1 MLNCEEARLQIG
13 ADPAGTAPL
22 LEAHVAGAPANAGVA
37 GAAGVSS
44 GGAPVSPP
52 PSARADAYSAPLPTA
67 RRWMLAASVLLV
79 GVLAA
84 SFFALQPRDAL
95 ASAVVAHL
103 SEEPQSW
110 SRTQPIP
117 RSALEL
123 VLARSGVRLDQ
134 VESGSVVYANS
145 CFLRGRQMPHLV
157 VSTPTG
163 PVTVIVLR
171 GESVP
176 TRVEFEEGRYAGVL
190 LPVPGGGA
198 GIAVLTRGGTGTGAA
213 AGGHPDVEA
222 AAARV
227 LAALQF
233 EGEACHRARAD
244 TWRFAHPTFE
254 AVRSVTRCREPDI
267 HLAAQVDRLEA
278 GATEAFHRGRAG
290 QQRHP
295 SEREHAGP
303 AGGGGN
309 APCASASSGSRR
321 ASSRG
326 RPPNFTAG
334 RRDWRKASGRF
345 PRRVP
350 TVRRTARA

>member
-1 MLNCEEARLQIG
+1 MMNCEEVRLQIG
-13 ADPAGTAPL
+13 ADPAATAPQ
-22 LEAHVAGAPANAGVA
+22 LEAHVAGCADCASYRHEMRQLDDDLRRAMGGLPVADGAGATAARADSPATGSNVVPLRPASTEVPAGVPAAAGAAGVA
-37 GAAGVSS
+37 GAASVSP
-44 GGAPVSPP
+44 GAAPVSSP

-67 RRWMLAASVLLV
+67 RRWALAASVLLV

-95 ASAVVAHL
+95 ASAVVEHL
-103 SEEPQSW
+103 SKEPDSW
-110 SRTQPIP
+110 SKTQPIP

-176 TRVEFEEGRYAGVL
+176 ARVEFEEGRYAGVL
-190 LPVPGGGA
+190 LPVPGGG
-198 GIAVLTRGGTGTGAA
+198 IAVLTRGGTGTGAA
-213 AGGHPDVEA
+213 VGGRPDVEG

-233 EGEACHRARAD
+233 EGEA
-244 TWRFAHPTFE
+244 P
-254 AVRSVTRCREPDI
+254 P
-267 HLAAQVDRLEA
+267 AQ
-278 GATEAFHRGRAG
+278 
-290 QQRHP
+290 P
-295 SEREHAGP
+295 
-303 AGGGGN
+303 
-309 APCASASSGSRR
+309 
-321 ASSRG
+321 
-326 RPPNFTAG
+326 
-334 RRDWRKASGRF
+334 
-345 PRRVP
+345 
-350 TVRRTARA
+350 

>member
-1 MLNCEEARLQIG
+1 MMNCEEARLQIG
-13 ADPAGTAPL
+13 ADPAGTSPP
-22 LEAHVAGAPANAGVA
+22 LEAHVAGCADCAGYRHEMRRLEDDLQRAMGGLPVADDAVADDAGAVVA
-37 GAAGVSS
+37 GAAGARPDAPATGSNVVALRPASA
-44 GGAPVSPP
+44 GAPGSTP

-67 RRWMLAASVLLV
+67 RRWALAASVLLV

-103 SEEPQSW
+103 SEEPDSW
-110 SRTQPIP
+110 AKTQPIP

-171 GESVP
+171 GEAVP
-176 TRVEFEEGRYAGVL
+176 ERVEFEEGRYAGVL
-190 LPVPGGGA
+190 LPVPGGGG

-213 AGGHPDVEA
+213 VGGRPDVEA

-233 EGEACHRARAD
+233 DGEA
-244 TWRFAHPTFE
+244 P
-254 AVRSVTRCREPDI
+254 P
-267 HLAAQVDRLEA
+267 AQ
-278 GATEAFHRGRAG
+278 
-290 QQRHP
+290 P
-295 SEREHAGP
+295 
-303 AGGGGN
+303 
-309 APCASASSGSRR
+309 
-321 ASSRG
+321 
-326 RPPNFTAG
+326 
-334 RRDWRKASGRF
+334 
-345 PRRVP
+345 
-350 TVRRTARA
+350 